1 MYIWILRYKDRRHK
15 SMIDR
20 IGIYFSK
27 KCHESLMKTVYEHTY
42 LILHVHLFLN
52 CNIFFVILKT
62 PTVVL
67 VIAMSFTRY
76 ISKRFF

>member
-42 LILHVHLFLN
+42 LILHVHFFFKLQYLFCYFEN
-52 CNIFFVILKT
+52 ADCRARHCHVIHPL
-62 PTVVL
+62 
-67 VIAMSFTRY
+67 Y
-76 ISKRFF
+76 